1 MSCAYI
7 TSVTSIIKIV
17 PYLSEN
23 QNINKIFFIEFVRQ
37 EENLSNRKKNITLEL
52 IFEEFSKYFNVNFRI
67 LDPIIYT
74 RSPENHIKIFS
85 RPEIKICAGDYV
97 SDSLIELY
105 KNNIECTFDDFFVFT
120 HGISTLKYILPG
132 FYSKRNIL
140 KRFYTHCIKPTLLKI
155 KIKLKLRANFKNL
168 ILFDGSNNEIQNYIS
183 NNRLAYNY
191 KLIVIN
197 NQQSLKFIDLSRE
210 LFMNKLINKN
220 IILSKYNIFC
230 PIAEET
236 KKLNLGFLKAIRK
249 QNPNQLIL
257 IKPHASDHND
267 YSSDDFMLDE
277 LCIAIQRLIPL
288 ELFITRNLEKIYM
301 PMCSAI
307 IDIPHSKLRI
317 IEPTQ
322 RCIIDLYNRE
332 YWPFHFLYGN
342 DFFANFKHLKI

>member
-7 TSVTSIIKIV
+7 TSVISIVKLV

-23 QNINKIFFIEFVRQ
+23 RNINQIYFIEFVKQ
-37 EENLSNRKKNITLEL
+37 GDFSSDRKKNITLEL
-52 IFEEFSKYFNVNFRI
+52 IFEEFSKYFNVNFQI
-67 LDPIIYT
+67 LQPIIYT

-85 RPEIKICAGDYV
+85 QPDIKICAGDYV

-105 KNNIECTFDDFFVFT
+105 KNNIKCNFDDFFVFT
-120 HGISTLKYILPG
+120 HGISTLKYLLPG
-132 FYSKRNIL
+132 FYSNRNIL
-140 KRFYTHCIKPTLLKI
+140 KKFYAHIIKPTLVKI

-168 ILFDGSNNEIQNYIS
+168 ILFDGFKNEIQNYIS
-183 NNRLAYNY
+183 NNHIPYNY
-191 KLIVIN
+191 NLIVIN
-197 NQQSLKFIDLSRE
+197 NQQSLKCINRSRE

-220 IILSKYNIFC
+220 IMLSKYNIFC

-236 KKLNLGFLKAIRK
+236 KKLNLDFLRAIRK
-249 QNPNQLIL
+249 QNPNQLTI

-277 LCIAIQRLIPL
+277 LCIAIERLIPL
-288 ELFITRNLEKIYM
+288 ELFISRDLEKIYM

-322 RCIIDLYNRE
+322 KYITELYNRE

-342 DFFANFKHLKI
+342 EFLANFKHLKI

>member
-7 TSVTSIIKIV
+7 TSVTSIIKLV

-23 QNINKIFFIEFVRQ
+23 RIINQIYFIEFVKHD
-37 EENLSNRKKNITLEL
+37 EFFSNRKKNITLEF

-67 LDPIIYT
+67 LQPILYT
-74 RSPENHIKIFS
+74 RSPKNHIKILS
-85 RPEIKICAGDYV
+85 QPEIKIFAGDYV

-105 KNNIECTFDDFFVFT
+105 KNSIECNFDDFFVFT

-132 FYSKRNIL
+132 FYSNKNIL
-140 KRFYTHCIKPTLLKI
+140 KRFYAHNIKPTILKI

-168 ILFDGSNNEIQNYIS
+168 ILFDGSKNEIQNYIS
-183 NNRLAYNY
+183 NNQIPYNY

-210 LFMNKLINKN
+210 LFMNKLINKQ
-220 IILSKYNIFC
+220 IILNKYSIFC

-236 KKLNLGFLKAIRK
+236 NRLNLDYLREIRK
-249 QNPNQLIL
+249 QNPNQLIVL
-257 IKPHASDHND
+257 KPHASDHND
-267 YSSDDFMLDE
+267 YSSKNFILDE
-277 LCIAIQRLIPL
+277 LCIVIQRLIPL
-288 ELFITRNLEKIYM
+288 ELLITRNLEKIYM

-307 IDIPHSKLRI
+307 IDIPHSKLQI
-317 IEPTQ
+317 IEPTHKN
-322 RCIIDLYNRE
+322 IIDLYNRE

-342 DFFANFKHLKI
+342 DFLANLKHLKI